1 MHVETYRI
9 SVLSREM
16 ACSNLQWRI
25 HNTPGGAQE
34 LSAVQIL
41 YSFCVLVKV
50 PHLRGSL
57 EGSAVTTHISPPLL
71 AFVIMYR
78 VL

>member
-1 MHVETYRI
+1 M
-9 SVLSREM
+9 
-16 ACSNLQWRI
+16 
-25 HNTPGGAQE
+25 
-34 LSAVQIL
+34 QIL
-41 YSFCVLVKV
+41 YSFCVLVKA

-57 EGSAVTTHISPPLL
+57 EGSAVTIHISPPLP